1 MKKTFCS
8 ISYRFV
14 IVLLFSTISF
24 YAQEKLRAP
33 AYPLVTHNP
42 NFSIWSMGDELNG
55 SPTKHWTG
63 RDHSLIGIVQVD
75 GAYYRFMGE
84 ETKNYSTVIPTSDEA
99 GYDAAYTETK
109 PASDWNT
116 RKFDDSSWKKGGAP
130 FTDETAKAK
139 TVWKSHDLWFRRS
152 FDLTDKNLETLYLK
166 LRYDDNVTAYI
177 NGKQVFKTEG
187 WEHSFKYIPIKKGVI
202 SSLKRKN
209 NVLAIHIVNTAGGQW
224 LDAGLV
230 TDAPSENKI
239 TIQKAKQT
247 DVTLTATQTE
257 YKFKCGPLDLT
268 ATFTSPL
275 LLDDLDIM
283 SRPISYLSVKAK
295 ATDGSSHN
303 AKLYL
308 GASGNI
314 AVNMPSQEVKATTLN
329 LENLAVAKVGTT
341 AQPVLETKGDDVRI
355 DWGYFYVGSTSKNTR
370 QSLTTAADA
379 MNVFNDS
386 VAQVDTTLIGRNLML
401 NTITDLGTVDK
412 GETNTVY
419 MLGYDEVESINYF
432 GTPLKPW
439 FKKDGATMEEA
450 LISANEDYDELIKKC
465 AAFDKQLHSDT
476 KKAGGEKYAQL
487 CELAYRQCI
496 AAHTLVEAPNGDLLW
511 LSKENNSNGSIN
523 TVDLTYP
530 SAPLFLV
537 YNPDLEKGQMNGIFY
552 YSESGKWKKPFAAH
566 DLGTYPIATGQTYG
580 EDMPVEEAGNM
591 VILALA
597 IAQREGNADYAKDHW
612 ETLTTWANYLMDN
625 GFDPANQL
633 STDDFAG
640 HLARNANLS
649 IKAIMAIASYG
660 KLAGMIG
667 DPAKETEYVEK
678 AREMAKKW
686 MEIDAD
692 GDHYDLAFEKK
703 GTWSQKYNMV
713 WDDILDLDIFPKEV
727 REKEIAFYLTKQNK
741 YGLPLD
747 SRETYTKSDWVF
759 WTATMADSMQDFKA
773 LSDPMWL
780 YADQTPDRVPLS
792 DWHWTKDAKQRGF
805 KARSVV
811 GGYFIKLL
819 KEQGKK

>member
-1 MKKTFCS
+1 MKNYILNFTYCL
-8 ISYRFV
+8 ILA
-14 IVLLFSTISF
+14 VLCTSSF

-33 AYPLVTHNP
+33 AYPLITHNP

-63 RDHSLIGIVQVD
+63 QDHSLIGIVNVD
-75 GAYYRFMGE
+75 GKYYRFMGE
-84 ETKNYSTVIPTSDEA
+84 QGKTYETVL
-99 GYDAAYTETK
+99 
-109 PASDWNT
+109 PASDELDYKASYTEKKPAADWNSA
-116 RKFDDSSWKKGGAP
+116 KFDDSTWKTGEAP
-130 FTDETAKAK
+130 FSDDRSQAK
-139 TVWKSHDLWFRRS
+139 TIWKSSDLWYRRS
-152 FDLTDKNLETLYLK
+152 FDMSEKNLKTLYLK
-166 LRYDDNVTAYI
+166 LRHDDNVTAYI
-177 NGKQVFKTEG
+177 NGVQVYDTRG
-187 WEHSFKYIPIKKGVI
+187 WQHTFKYIPLKADVI

-209 NVLAIHIVNTAGGQW
+209 NILAIHIKNTAGGQW

-230 TDAPSENKI
+230 TDAPSDEKI
-239 TIQKAKQT
+239 NIQKAEQT
-247 DVTLTATQTE
+247 GVDLTAMQTT
-257 YKFKCGPLDLT
+257 YTFKCGPLDLT

-275 LLDDLDIM
+275 LLDDMEIF
-283 SRPISYLSVKAK
+283 SRPISYLSVKTK
-295 ATDGSSHN
+295 ATDGKNHS

-314 AVNMPSQEVKATTLN
+314 AVNMPSQEVEATTFN
-329 LENLAVAKVGTT
+329 LEGLAVSKVGTT

-355 DWGYFYVGSTSKNTR
+355 DWGYFYIATPAENTT
-370 QSLTTAADA
+370 QSITTASTA
-379 MNVFNDS
+379 MSIMTDPT
-386 VAQVDTTLIGRNLML
+386 DTLQQELTGRNLII
-401 NTITDLGTVDK
+401 NTVTDLGTVNNEK
-412 GETNTVY
+412 STVY
-419 MLGYDEVESINYF
+419 MLGYDEVEAINYF
-432 GTPLKPW
+432 GTSLKPW
-439 FKKDGATMEEA
+439 FKKDGTTMKEA
-450 LISANEDYDELIKKC
+450 LVSAHEDYDEIIKKC
-465 AAFDKQLHSDT
+465 TDFDEQLYRDT
-476 KKAGGEKYAQL
+476 KQAGGEKYAQM

-612 ETLTTWANYLMDN
+612 ETLTTWANYLMQN

-667 DPAKETEYVEK
+667 DPAKEKEYTDK
-678 AREMAKKW
+678 AKEMAKKW
-686 MEIDAD
+686 TEIDAD

-713 WDDILDLDIFPKEV
+713 WDDILDLNIFPKEV
-727 REKEIAFYLTKQNK
+727 HQKEIAFYLTKQNK

-747 SRETYTKSDWVF
+747 SRETYTKSDWVY
-759 WTATMADSMQDFKA
+759 WTATMADKMEDFRA
-773 LSDPMWL
+773 IADPMWL
-780 YADQTPDRVPLS
+780 FADETPDRVPLS
-792 DWHWTKDAKQRGF
+792 DWHWTEDAKQRGF

-819 KEQGKK
+819 KEQGISK